1 MTAVALLPEIPQL
14 TMYNMGDDD
23 GKMANIKRSPFDGES
38 TEAEKKTH
46 RKICDSGLVRESYC
60 YILLSHYYYHS
71 THKYGM
77 HAIYTYPIYA
87 CVMKM

>member
-38 TEAEKKTH
+38 TEAEKKKHTE
-46 RKICDSGLVRESYC
+46 KYVTLVWFGRAIAISYC
-60 YILLSHYYYHS
+60 RIITIILHINMECTLYIRIPY
-71 THKYGM
+71 M
-77 HAIYTYPIYA
+77 R
-87 CVMKM
+87 V

>member
-46 RKICDSGLVRESYC
+46 RKICDSGSGELLLYPIVAL
-60 YILLSHYYYHS
+60 LLSF
-71 THKYGM
+71 
-77 HAIYTYPIYA
+77 YT
-87 CVMKM
+87 